1 MAEVNNRAPSQQQGT
16 RRLLAQE
23 APEQLPIRLTLRYL
37 SFCATL
43 LAFLALSFL
52 TSNNHHNTND
62 NNNNDNNN
70 NLPSAD
76 AATGHHYSPA
86 SAAGFDFRTSMALF
100 ALIASAGSAII
111 CYGSAAQMAMARN
124 ANPYEEVALGGQ
136 VQDLEL
142 AAGQPADISNLAEP
156 SRQGGFLG
164 SWLRLPQLPSLP
176 RSAAVPLAPGRDR
189 LQPLPPA
196 RAPTPAPTPARGE
209 DALEAVRSEVQGEG
223 TKKDQGEGS
232 KKDLPE
238 AMPMPG
244 LPRLA
249 RSSLAASTS
258 AQEKTTA
265 NE

>member
-1 MAEVNNRAPSQQQGT
+1 T

-23 APEQLPIRLTLRYL
+23 APEQIPIRLALRYL

-43 LAFLALSFL
+43 LALLALSFL
-52 TSNNHHNTND
+52 TSNNHNNTND
-62 NNNNDNNN
+62 NSNDNNN
-70 NLPSAD
+70 INNINNNNNNNNSLPSAD
-76 AATGHHYSPA
+76 TATGHH
-86 SAAGFDFRTSMALF
+86 FDFRTSTALF

-124 ANPYEEVALGGQ
+124 PNAYEEVALGGQ
-136 VQDLEL
+136 GQDLEL